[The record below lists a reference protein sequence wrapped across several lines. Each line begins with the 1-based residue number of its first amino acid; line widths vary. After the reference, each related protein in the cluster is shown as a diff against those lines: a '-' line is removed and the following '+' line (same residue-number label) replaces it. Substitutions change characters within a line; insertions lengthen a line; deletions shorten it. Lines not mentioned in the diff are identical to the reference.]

1 MGERRTSMR
10 TDTHYFDVLVIGG
23 GVVGCAILRE
33 LTRYQASVALVERNP
48 DICEGTSQANS
59 AIVNTGF
66 DAPPC
71 SLEAQLLAAA
81 RGFWPAVIADLHIP
95 YAQTGALMLAITPTD
110 LQAIEHEIIPK
121 AEQNGVLLKHLA
133 QSSPLAAR
141 LAHLIQQEY

>member
-1 MGERRTSMR
+1 MR

-48 DICEGTSQANS
+48 DICEGTSKANS
-59 AIVNTGF
+59 AIVHTGF
-66 DAPPC
+66 DAPPG